1 MLFAKNGGLLSS
13 TFFYPLSFKTSNY
26 QIFQFP
32 SWSTCFWYP
41 ACACTLKNW
50 LEWLILW
57 VLSKLISWWFKPRL
71 NISYGGWVIEF
82 FLLAW
87 GVNGY
92 RPRVESRE
100 SNRVMDYN
108 APPNSWTFGRAQ
120 QEFELSLGL
129 SNFIPIYVAY
139 IEECMLTWNLGNF
152 CLKLW
157 HIWSYFITISSWP
170 TIGWKVLHFLL
181 CVRPG
186 CDIFLKFF
194 ETFLACCYTSSKWI
208 WISCMYIG
216 PLVGLFPQLN

>member
-1 MLFAKNGGLLSS
+1 MLKALYIMLKTLYIMLKTFYSMLKPFTLCSRHFTLCSLQKMTVCS
-13 TFFYPLSFKTSNY
+13 LQLFFYPLSFKTSNY

-71 NISYGGWVIEF
+71 NISYGGWVIDF
-82 FLLAW
+82 FLLTW

-92 RPRVESRE
+92 CLRVESRE

-120 QEFELSLGL
+120 QVFELSLGL

-139 IEECMLTWNLGNF
+139 IEECMHTSNLANF
-152 CLKLW
+152 CLKL
-157 HIWSYFITISSWP
+157 
-170 TIGWKVLHFLL
+170 
-181 CVRPG
+181 
-186 CDIFLKFF
+186 
-194 ETFLACCYTSSKWI
+194 
-208 WISCMYIG
+208 
-216 PLVGLFPQLN
+216 